1 MSRELEPAEIKA
13 LRQSEGLLRFAA
25 ENVKEL
31 PAKPVATIC
40 GAMDSAAAKTWD
52 QAVAAEFWLAFNALC
67 ALIKPVTI
75 ESLSTNLDE
84 PRVAGW
90 RFWDKTGTKPA
101 ASKLAARRYMYL
113 LYFLLIAAAAISFA
127 SATASTLAS
136 DIQKLIEAG
145 DKLLVN
151 IEEAAQQLETTVGSR
166 DFTEVKD
173 PEDRKLIVKTQAQIQ
188 EQNYLLDRMFQKIRI
203 ETILASFGLSPLSY
217 DLGNLQPDMSVKA
230 VRETIN
236 NYLVSRRAVVAYLTR
251 DSIIVGILNTSLLPI
266 ILGLMGACAYVV
278 RLISDQIRDTTFST
292 TSPTRHKVRLALGAL
307 AGVVV
312 GYGGFATTASL
323 SPLALA
329 FIAGYAVEPVFA
341 TFDAIAAKFR

>member
-1 MSRELEPAEIKA
+1 MSRELDAAEAKA

-40 GAMDSAAAKTWD
+40 GALDSAAANKWD

-84 PRVAGW
+84 PRAGGW
-90 RFWDKTGTKPA
+90 RFWDKTGPKPS
-101 ASKLAARRYMYL
+101 ASKLAARLYMYL

-127 SATASTLAS
+127 SSTAGTLTT

-145 DKLLVN
+145 DKLVLS
-151 IEEAAQQLETTVGSR
+151 IEEASQQLEVAIGSR
-166 DFTEVKD
+166 KFAEVTD
-173 PEDRKLIVKTQAQIQ
+173 PENRKLIVKTQAQIQ

-203 ETILASFGLSPLSY
+203 ETILASFGTRPFSY
-217 DLGNLQPDMSVKA
+217 DLGDLKPPMTVDEVKS
-230 VRETIN
+230 TIN
-236 NYLVSRRAVVAYLTR
+236 NYYISRRDVVACLTR
-251 DSIIVGILNTSLLPI
+251 DGIIVGILNTSLLPI

-312 GYGGFATTASL
+312 GYGGFAATASL

-341 TFDAIAAKFR
+341 TFDGIAAKFR